1 MSGDQGPCLKG
12 AVMNDINFG
21 LVGAG
26 TVGGGVVKMLSS
38 NAKFLRSN
46 LGLPVRLKRIA
57 DKATHRFSELPV
69 GNTLCSGSFEDIIN
83 DEDIQVVIELVGGT
97 TFAKDLIFAALAG
110 GKHVITANK
119 ALIAEYGPSI
129 FELAEK
135 KGLSV
140 SFEAAV
146 GGGMPVIKSIREAL
160 IANKISSV
168 KTIINGT
175 CNYILTQMAEK
186 GLLFETAL
194 KKAQKNGYAE
204 ADPALDIG
212 GGDSGHKVAIM
223 ASLIHGGYVPFNK
236 VSIEGITDITKDDI
250 EFAQDLGYCIKL
262 LGIIRK
268 TDGEDE
274 IDVRVHPA
282 MLHKNHILA
291 SVSDAFNAV
300 LLEGDAVGPILLYGK
315 GAGEM
320 PTASAVMSDIIDVAR
335 TITGGAQKRVPMN
348 YYRVDNEIPVKP
360 IDSIETRY
368 YLCFWVV
375 DKPKVLAAIATVLG
389 EYQISIASVMQKERS
404 AENCVPVIFL
414 THKALEK
421 NVRGALREIEKI
433 EFIKKPTHVIRITGQ
448 TY

>member
-1 MSGDQGPCLKG
+1 MKDVTIG
-12 AVMNDINFG
+12 I
-21 LVGAG
+21 VGAG
-26 TVGGGVVKMLSS
+26 TVGGGVIKLLRR
-38 NAKFLRSN
+38 NEEFLRTD
-46 LGLPVRLKRIA
+46 LGLTVTLKRIA
-57 DKATHRFSELPV
+57 DKEQSRFAQLPV
-69 GNTLCSGSFEDIIN
+69 EGVLCSGSAEDILNDPSIN
-83 DEDIQVVIELVGGT
+83 MVIELVGGT
-97 TFAKDLIFAALAG
+97 TFAKNLILNALSK

-119 ALIAEYGPSI
+119 ALIAEYGPDI

-135 KGLSV
+135 NNVSV
-140 SFEAAV
+140 SFEASV

-160 IANKISSV
+160 VANKISSV

-175 CNYILTQMAEK
+175 CNYILTQMSEK
-186 GLLFETAL
+186 GLNFDTAL

-223 ASLIHGGYVPFNK
+223 ASLIHGGYVPFSK
-236 VSIEGITDITKDDI
+236 VSIEGITDISKDDI
-250 EFAQDLGYCIKL
+250 EFAKDLGYCIKL

-268 TDGEDE
+268 SDEDDA

-335 TITGGAQKRVPMN
+335 TLSGGAQKRIPMN
-348 YYRVDNEIPVKP
+348 YYRTDNELKVKP
-360 IDSIETRY
+360 IDEVMMRY

-375 DKPKVLAAIATVLG
+375 DKPKVLSAIAAILG
-389 EYQISIASVMQKERS
+389 DYQISIASVMQKEGG
-404 AENCVPVIFL
+404 AENCVPVIIL
-414 THKALEK
+414 THNAIEK
-421 NVRGALREIEKI
+421 NMRGALKEIEKMD
-433 EFIKKPTHVIRITGQ
+433 FIKKKTHLIRITGQ